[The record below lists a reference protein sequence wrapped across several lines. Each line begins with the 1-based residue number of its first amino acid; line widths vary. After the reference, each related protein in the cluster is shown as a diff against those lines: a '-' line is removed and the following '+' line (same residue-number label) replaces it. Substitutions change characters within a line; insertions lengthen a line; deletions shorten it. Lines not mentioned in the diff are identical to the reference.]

1 MNRKLS
7 VGVIGTGSMGESHVR
22 TLRCSCPSVMVSA
35 ISDTDENRMRSLA
48 EDLGGLDCFSNPM
61 TLIDQV
67 DALVIASPDA
77 THCTYVLAAL
87 EQKKPVFC
95 EKPLASTVEDAVG
108 ILQMEESLGIK
119 LVSVGFN
126 RRFDNRHTALK
137 QLLADS
143 GFGRPLLF
151 KGEHRNARA
160 MYHTDGPF
168 ILNNSGGHDVDSAC
182 WLLGSIPK
190 EVYCYGI
197 RSRESLDAMAC
208 DLLVV
213 NLLMENGSRAIAEI
227 YVNAAYG
234 YEVNAQVV
242 CQEGVLSTAGVEL
255 VTVRRQQKQ
264 YSCVGDDFRAYFAHS
279 YRLEMQNWVHSLTS
293 KVPFQGADAWDGYLA
308 LLTTNIAGYSLT
320 TGTICPIE
328 PMAKPSIY
336 QGEII

>member
-1 MNRKLS
+1 MTRRLS

-22 TLRCSCPSVMVSA
+22 TLRCCCPSVMVSA
-35 ISDTDENRMRSLA
+35 ISDADESRMRSLS
-48 EDLGGLDCFSNPM
+48 EEIGDLGIFSDPM
-61 TLIDQV
+61 TLIDEV

-77 THCTYVLAAL
+77 THSNYILAAL

-95 EKPLASTVEDAVG
+95 EKPLASTVADAVS
-108 ILQMEESLGIK
+108 ILKKEENLGTR

-137 QLLADS
+137 QQLRDS

-182 WLLGSIPK
+182 WLLESFPR

-197 RSRESLDAMAC
+197 RSRENLDAMAC
-208 DLLVV
+208 DLLVMNV
-213 NLLMENGSRAIAEI
+213 LMDNGSRAIAEI
-227 YVNAAYG
+227 YVNAVYG

-264 YSCVGDDFRAYFAHS
+264 YSTIGDDFRAYFAQS
-279 YRLEMQNWVHSLTS
+279 YLSEMQNWAYSLTHQEL
-293 KVPFQGADAWDGYLA
+293 FQGADAWDGYLA
-308 LLTTNIAGYSLT
+308 LLTTHMAGKSLETGAICSVEPIAR
-320 TGTICPIE
+320 
-328 PMAKPSIY
+328 PSIY
-336 QGEII
+336 QGVRR